1 MDVIGRVG
9 VMIVDMDFNS
19 LFFSY
24 LRKRTDPAFLPGI
37 HQDKPLD
44 VVEGNL
50 FQFGK
55 IEKIRCGVNEEI
67 PEIFFMGPRENK
79 GRFRVQLAC
88 CKHGGK
94 GIKIGVDM
102 GCYHFPVYFVLQTLF
117 SGSPVLGSFHVAF
130 KIMSWLFG
138 GISLRGSWLRALG
151 CTREVGF
158 SERILFPKK
167 KAGHPIEPACEG
179 VFP

>member
-1 MDVIGRVG
+1 
-9 VMIVDMDFNS
+9 MIVDMDFNS

-55 IEKIRCGVNEEI
+55 IEKIRGGVNEEI

-79 GRFRVQLAC
+79 GRFRIQLAC

-102 GCYHFPVYFVLQTLF
+102 GCYHLPVYFVLQTLF
-117 SGSPVLGSFHVAF
+117 SGSSVLGSFHFAF

-138 GISLRGSWLRALG
+138 GISPQRVLAKVSGMHKRGRVFRKNTFPQKKGRASN
-151 CTREVGF
+151 R
-158 SERILFPKK
+158 
-167 KAGHPIEPACEG
+167 AGL
-179 VFP
+179 